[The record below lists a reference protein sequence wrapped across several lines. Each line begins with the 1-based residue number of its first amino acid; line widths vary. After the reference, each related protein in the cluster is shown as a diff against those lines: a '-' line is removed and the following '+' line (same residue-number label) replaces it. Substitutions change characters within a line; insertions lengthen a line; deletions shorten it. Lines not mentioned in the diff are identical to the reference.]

1 LFHKTKLKMD
11 GEGQFMAERVALVT
25 GAAAGIGA
33 ACAARLAR
41 QGAAVGVLDLDAE
54 RCARTVADIEAAG
67 GKALALGADISDR
80 AQVTEA
86 VAVLRDRLGP
96 VTIVVNNAAITG
108 HVPFLEMTDEEWGA
122 VITVNL
128 TGTFIVTQV
137 VLPDMLAAGWGRI
150 INRSSSGAQT
160 GAANLAHYCASKGGV
175 ISLTRALA
183 KEFGP
188 SGITAN
194 VIPPRFITG
203 TIMSDK
209 SFGANQQPQGREAT
223 IMAGPIQREGRP
235 DDVASA
241 VAWLASEDSGYVTGQ
256 VIGVN
261 GGRYI

>member
-1 LFHKTKLKMD
+1 
-11 GEGQFMAERVALVT
+11 MAERVALVT

-33 ACAARLAR
+33 ACARRLAR
-41 QGAAVGVLDLDAE
+41 DGVAVGVLDLDAE
-54 RCARTVADIEAAG
+54 RCAGTVREVEAAG
-67 GKALALGADISDR
+67 GKTVALGADISNR
-80 AQVTEA
+80 GQVQAA
-86 VAVLRDRLGP
+86 VAELRDALGP

-108 HVPFLEMTDEEWGA
+108 HAPFLEMTDTDWKR
-122 VITVNL
+122 VIEVNL
-128 TGTFIVTQV
+128 TGTFIVTQI
-137 VLPDMLAAGWGRI
+137 VLPDMLAASWGRI
-150 INRSSSGAQT
+150 VNISSSGAQT

-188 SGITAN
+188 SGVTAN

-203 TIMSDK
+203 TIMSDQ
-209 SFGANQQPQGREAT
+209 SFGANQQPASREAT

-235 DDVASA
+235 DDVAGA
-241 VAWLASEDSGYVTGQ
+241 VAWLASEEAGYVTGQ

>member
-1 LFHKTKLKMD
+1 
-11 GEGQFMAERVALVT
+11 MAERVALVT

-33 ACAARLAR
+33 ACAKRLAR
-41 QGAAVGVLDLDAE
+41 EGAAVGVLDLDAA
-54 RCARTVADIEAAG
+54 RCANTVGEIEAAG
-67 GKALALGADISDR
+67 GRAIALGADISNR
-80 AQVTEA
+80 AQVNAA
-86 VAVLRDRLGP
+86 VAQLRDALGP
-96 VTIVVNNAAITG
+96 ITILVNNAGISGFA
-108 HVPFLEMTDEEWGA
+108 PFLEMTDEEWGT
-122 VITVNL
+122 VLNVNL

-137 VLPDMLAAGWGRI
+137 VLPDMVAAGWGRI
-150 INRSSSGAQT
+150 INISSSGAQT

-188 SGITAN
+188 GGITAN

-209 SFGANQQPQGREAT
+209 SFGGKQQPQGREAT
-223 IMAGPIQREGRP
+223 IAAGPIQREGRP
-235 DDVASA
+235 DDVAGA
-241 VAWLASEDSGYVTGQ
+241 VAWLASEDAGYVTGQ